1 METSEKSENDSL
13 LFASMDLALGIF
25 KPVIGVV
32 QDVSSYYSHKLYK
45 AILAYRNQKRY
56 YRMLMKK
63 ANSYEQWA
71 AGNLSRSNSSRLHAR
86 SL

>member
-1 METSEKSENDSL
+1 METSEKLQNDS
-13 LFASMDLALGIF
+13 FIIAAMDLALGIF

-32 QDVSSYYSHKLYK
+32 QDVSSFYSQKLYK

-71 AGNLSRSNSSRLHAR
+71 AGFLSCSNN
-86 SL
+86 